1 MDKQALA
8 QLIEELIPFN
18 KFLGIKCVTIDDGF
32 VRIELP
38 WRAEFIGDPMR
49 PAMHGGVISTMADV
63 AGGMAVWSS
72 LMDPNARV
80 STIDLRVDYLR
91 PGRLATLVAE
101 GHVVRTGNRV
111 AVVDVKLFHPT
122 DEAPVPHARAK
133 GESGPPLADVI
144 ATGKGVYNVKL
155 VKPPSQ

>member
-8 QLIEELIPFN
+8 QLMEELIPFN
-18 KFLGIKCVTIDDGF
+18 KFLGIKCVTIDHGF

-38 WRAEFIGDPMR
+38 WRTEFIGDPMR

-63 AGGMAVWSS
+63 AGGMAVWTS

-101 GHVVRTGNRV
+101 GRVVRTGNRV
-111 AVVDVKLFHPT
+111 AVVDVTLSQADKREGSPT
-122 DEAPVPHARAK
+122 PSE
-133 GESGPPLADVI
+133 VI

-155 VKPPSQ
+155 VKPPTSK

>member
-1 MDKQALA
+1 MTKMDKTVLA
-8 QLIEELIPFN
+8 QLFEDLIPFN
-18 KFLGIKCVTIDDGF
+18 KFLGIKCSSTGDGF

-38 WRAEFIGDPMR
+38 WRAEFVGDPMR

-63 AGGMAVWSS
+63 AGGMAVWTS

-111 AVVDVKLFHPT
+111 AVVDVKLFHAG
-122 DEAPVPHARAK
+122 DE
-133 GESGPPLADVI
+133 STTI

-155 VKPPSQ
+155 VKQPTSKPA